1 MNRFSAQLVW
11 KHNKRNFQP
20 PANIGSPSYPASS
33 FSLTNSLETATPTF
47 STPVLTPLSP
57 HVSGSGKLCAR
68 VAKSGYI
75 LPKRFASSN
84 ISFIAFLAPAELELQ
99 KRSIDEF
106 SGTQGSCGSYWENT
120 VKRSQIW
127 HLIFTYVWQL
137 ICVDCFTCFS
147 TVGSLRVGRKRTF
160 FVLPKFPSGR
170 KSTLQLHLHRWIHF
184 LLTAFDPV
192 WPKPACTHRTSFV
205 RVKPGNQGARKEI
218 SALEL
223 TANFYSIIQNFFFP
237 SLSVSLVKVV
247 CHLQTVKENPVEK
260 GIGHCFS
267 CRSGEKCTGATDHL
281 SR

>member
-1 MNRFSAQLVW
+1 MTYSSFLNRFSAQLVW

-33 FSLTNSLETATPTF
+33 FSLTSSLETATPTF

-84 ISFIAFLAPAELELQ
+84 ISFIAFLAPAELELK

-160 FVLPKFPSGR
+160 FVLPKFPPGR
-170 KSTLQLHLHRWIHF
+170 KSNASAPPPQVNTLLIDRFWSCLTKARLH
-184 LLTAFDPV
+184 AQD
-192 WPKPACTHRTSFV
+192 FV
-205 RVKPGNQGARKEI
+205 CPREARKPGGEEGDLCARANRKFLFYHPKFFLPVPLGFTGQGC
-218 SALEL
+218 
-223 TANFYSIIQNFFFP
+223 FP
-237 SLSVSLVKVV
+237 FTNS
-247 CHLQTVKENPVEK
+247 
-260 GIGHCFS
+260 
-267 CRSGEKCTGATDHL
+267 
-281 SR
+281 